1 MANDRKPRFATEQEY
16 DQRLIEVA
24 RVTRVMAGGKR
35 MRFRAALVIGDR
47 KGVVGF
53 GLAKGIDVTI
63 AIQKA
68 FNQAKKNLIK
78 IQFAKGTIKHKVAN
92 KFGAAS
98 VLMKPAKAGEG
109 LKAGGA
115 MRSVLELVGIQDIT
129 AKSLGSNNKVN
140 VIKATMNALSSL
152 QGTTKVTAGSAHR
165 EGGRREDGKRDG
177 KRFDRRPRG
186 EGGAKPARGGNRP
199 PRPGFKPAGAP
210 KPAPITKPTKA

>member
-1 MANDRKPRFATEQEY
+1 MDKNSRKPKFSTEQEY

-53 GLAKGIDVTI
+53 GLAKGVDVTL

-78 IQFAKGTIKHKVAN
+78 VAIQKGTIAHKADC
-92 KFGAAS
+92 KFGAAYIII
-98 VLMKPAKAGEG
+98 KPAKVGEG

-115 MRSVLELVGIQDIT
+115 TRSVLELAGIQDIT

-140 VIKATMNALSSL
+140 VIRATFEALM
-152 QGTTKVTAGSAHR
+152 QVKGTHKVSPAAAAKKDTR
-165 EGGRREDGKRDG
+165 EGGPRGDKRG
-177 KRFDRRPRG
+177 PAGRRPA
-186 EGGAKPARGGNRP
+186 GGQKKGGPVKQAMKPAMLP
-199 PRPGFKPAGAP
+199 
-210 KPAPITKPTKA
+210 TKPTQETK